1 MERYSSERAGVIAA
15 LVSSALGGTAGGLTR
30 FAIGA
35 SDPYTLAAFRFGIA
49 FLLILPIALALRSRW
64 PRGRDW
70 VLVGALGV
78 FYFAVFFFIYNV
90 ALSYTTAARGSLALS
105 TLPLV
110 TMLIAAA
117 LGRES
122 LSKRKTTGVLLAM
135 AGVAA
140 ALGTGLADAPPGAW
154 RGDLIMLG
162 GTVIMALY
170 SIWAAPLM
178 QRSSRLGF
186 LAVGMG
192 FGASV
197 STAFAWASGGLA
209 RTMEFTQSQWAAAI
223 ALGVLG
229 GAAAFYLWVYAL
241 ERTTP
246 TRVTNTMTIN
256 PVAASLVGAALV
268 GEPLGIN
275 LLVGI
280 LGVGAGIY
288 IASTPGSRGEPR
300 S

>member
-49 FLLILPIALALRSRW
+49 FVLILPIALALRSRW
-64 PRGRDW
+64 PQGRDW
-70 VLVGALGV
+70 WLVGALGV
-78 FYFAVFFFIYNV
+78 LYFAVFFFIYNL
-90 ALSYTTAARGSLALS
+90 ALSYTTAARRSLALS

-110 TMLIAAA
+110 TMIIAAL
-117 LGRES
+117 LGREQITS
-122 LSKRKTTGVLLAM
+122 RKSAGVFLAM
-135 AGVAA
+135 AGVAT
-140 ALGTGLADAPPGAW
+140 ALGMGLADAPPDAW

-186 LAVGMG
+186 LSAGMG
-192 FGASV
+192 FGSVASV
-197 STAFAWASGGLA
+197 LIAWQQCGLA
-209 RTMEFTQSQWAAAI
+209 MTADFEAGQWAAVI

-256 PVAASLVGAALV
+256 PIAASLV

-280 LGVGAGIY
+280 VGVGAGIY
-288 IASTPGSRGEPR
+288 IASTPGREGAK
-300 S
+300 

>member
-35 SDPYTLAAFRFGIA
+35 NDPYTLAAFRFGIA
-49 FLLILPIALALRSRW
+49 FVLILPIALALRSRW
-64 PRGRDW
+64 PQGRDW
-70 VLVGALGV
+70 WLVGALGV
-78 FYFAVFFFIYNV
+78 LYFAVFFFIYNL

-110 TMLIAAA
+110 TMIIAAL
-117 LGRES
+117 LGREQITS
-122 LSKRKTTGVLLAM
+122 RKSAGVFLAM
-135 AGVAA
+135 AGVAT
-140 ALGTGLADAPPGAW
+140 ALGMGLADAPPDAW

-186 LAVGMG
+186 LSAGMG
-192 FGASV
+192 FGSVASV
-197 STAFAWASGGLA
+197 LIAWQQCGLA
-209 RTMEFTQSQWAAAI
+209 MTADFEAGQWAAVI

-256 PVAASLVGAALV
+256 PIAASLV

-280 LGVGAGIY
+280 VGVGAGIY
-288 IASTPGSRGEPR
+288 IASTPGREGAK
-300 S
+300 

>member
-1 MERYSSERAGVIAA
+1 MIAA

-49 FLLILPIALALRSRW
+49 FLLILPIALALGSRW

-70 VLVGALGV
+70 WLVGALGV
-78 FYFAVFFFIYNV
+78 LYFAVFFFIYNL

-117 LGRES
+117 LGREQLTS
-122 LSKRKTTGVLLAM
+122 RKSAGVLLAM
-135 AGVAA
+135 AGVAT
-140 ALGTGLADAPPGAW
+140 ALGLGLADAPAAAW

-186 LAVGMG
+186 LAAGMG
-192 FGASV
+192 FGAAV
-197 STAFAWASGGLA
+197 STALAWTTGGLA
-209 RTMEFTQSQWAAAI
+209 RALEFTPAQWAAAL

-256 PVAASLVGAALV
+256 PIAASLFGAALA
-268 GEPLGIN
+268 GEPLGLN

-280 LGVGAGIY
+280 VAVGYGIWL
-288 IASTPGSRGEPR
+288 ASTTRR
-300 S
+300 SKLPQEAAGVRDA

>member
-35 SDPYTLAAFRFGIA
+35 NDPYTLAAFRFGIA
-49 FLLILPIALALRSRW
+49 FVLILPIALALRSRW
-64 PRGRDW
+64 PQGRDW
-70 VLVGALGV
+70 WLVGALGV
-78 FYFAVFFFIYNV
+78 LYFAVFFFIYNL
-90 ALSYTTAARGSLALS
+90 ALSYTTAARRSLALS

-110 TMLIAAA
+110 TMIIAAL
-117 LGRES
+117 LGREQITS
-122 LSKRKTTGVLLAM
+122 RKSAGVFLAM
-135 AGVAA
+135 AGVAT
-140 ALGTGLADAPPGAW
+140 ALGMGLADAPPDAW

-186 LAVGMG
+186 LSAGMG
-192 FGASV
+192 FGSVASV
-197 STAFAWASGGLA
+197 LIAWQQCGLA
-209 RTMEFTQSQWAAAI
+209 MTADFEAGQWAAVI

-256 PVAASLVGAALV
+256 PIAASLVGAALV

-280 LGVGAGIY
+280 VGVGAGIY
-288 IASTPGSRGEPR
+288 IASTPGREGAK
-300 S
+300 